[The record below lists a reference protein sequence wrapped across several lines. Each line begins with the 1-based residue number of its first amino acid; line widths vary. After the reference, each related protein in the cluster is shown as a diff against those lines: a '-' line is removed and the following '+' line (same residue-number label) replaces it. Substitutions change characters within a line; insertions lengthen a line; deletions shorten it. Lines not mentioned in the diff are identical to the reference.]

1 MFDTFTRTPFFG
13 LTLIFICW
21 VLGVK
26 FQKKPAGCCATRC

>member
-1 MFDTFTRTPFFG
+1 MPEAFTRTPFFA

-26 FQKKPAGCCATRC
+26 LQKKQAGCCAIRC